1 MAESSLWLQM
11 APALSTRSVIQVFF
25 FHPQPPPADADAT
38 PSLLERLGAL
48 EREIAALR
56 LKEELRQLLG
66 GGGRPDLM
74 ALATG

>member
-1 MAESSLWLQM
+1 MVESNLWPQM
-11 APALSTRSVIQVFF
+11 ALALSICSVTQVFSF
-25 FHPQPPPADADAT
+25 VSQPPPVGADAT

-48 EREIAALR
+48 ERELAALR

-66 GGGRPDLM
+66 GGRRPDLM